1 MDKRICFVF
10 VMEYASHTG
19 GYAGASPLMPMHQYF
34 IVLTHLLYHLQRRQV
49 AGEDEGWSCAG
60 EHILDVLLEMQK
72 ERERKDEVA
81 M

>member
-1 MDKRICFVF
+1 MWINAFVQF
-10 VMEYASHTG
+10 LLWNTHHIL
-19 GYAGASPLMPMHQYF
+19 GAMQVPLILMHQYF
-34 IVLTHLLYHLQRRQV
+34 IGLTHLLYHLQRRQV